1 MRIFDIVR
9 EHKLLLGVTA
19 LLSVGSVAAGGL
31 AVSAAGASAI
41 ALNPLLAQFFNSLCG
56 NMAAANLHDLAKKL
70 RDSSKVL
77 TNEDLT
83 KAAGK
88 AIALGI
94 LKIAQ
99 EPSYR
104 DIAYILEDL
113 ANCTEGYWLQI
124 ERSGDSPGE
133 YAAIAENQLRYAFE
147 ANTGAGDRLLTLDLA
162 TWQQLV
168 RWLMSQHQRRLPADI
183 SEYQDAIDAI
193 SRHLWQKFP
202 HNLRE
207 VLKKDA
213 AGGGAA
219 FSGMVLDLLRDNL
232 AASHQIEIRQED
244 IINIL
249 KELNTGVRDELAQI
263 RETLQQYFDLTK
275 PSLPIPQEC
284 ETIIAEKT
292 QDFVGRVYVFDAIA
306 EFLHQQPKGY
316 FILEADPGVGKS
328 AIMARCVQ
336 LLQKHCLTHFNDQS
350 SGIIHPE
357 QFLKNICT
365 QLIAGYGLD
374 YSTVPENTTADGN
387 FLLRLLGEASQK
399 LQPGKKLVVVVDAL
413 DEVDSSKQSTGSNV
427 LYLPNALPENV
438 YFILSKRPQ
447 ELLLPLRDYRRTFDL
462 MQYPAESEID
472 ARYYAEKRL
481 QQSPQIQQWVTER
494 KSTPETFLTELVAK
508 SKNNFMYLRYVLNDI
523 NDGLYQNETLDGL
536 PAGLREYYQKHWQI
550 MGMNAEPLPIDK
562 IRTIYVLSEA
572 REPVSRRLLA
582 QLMAVEE
589 YTLPPVLK
597 KWQQFLRLQKVE
609 GETRYTVYHASF
621 SDFLKEQAK
630 ESGVNLEDINRRM
643 AENLAKGAPL

>member
-1 MRIFDIVR
+1 MRVFDIVR
-9 EHKLLLGVTA
+9 EYKLLLGVTA

-31 AVSAAGASAI
+31 AAIAAGASAI
-41 ALNPLLAQFFNSLCG
+41 ALNPLLAQFLNSLFG

-70 RDSSKVL
+70 RDSSQVL

-94 LKIAQ
+94 LNVAQ

-104 DIAYILEDL
+104 DIAPILKDL

-147 ANTGAGDRLLTLDLA
+147 ANTGAGDRFLTLDLA

-168 RWLMSQHQRRLPADI
+168 RWLMSQHQRRLRADI
-183 SEYQDAIDAI
+183 SEYQNAINAI
-193 SRHLWQKFP
+193 SRHLWEQFP

-207 VLKKDA
+207 VLKNDA

-263 RETLQQYFDLTK
+263 RETLQQYSDLTK
-275 PSLPIPQEC
+275 PRLPIPQSLDE
-284 ETIIAEKT
+284 IIAEKT
-292 QDFVGRVYVFDAIA
+292 QGFVGRQYVFKAIRN
-306 EFLHQQPKGY
+306 FLNQQPKGY

-328 AIMARCVQ
+328 AILARFVQ
-336 LLQKHCLTHFNDQS
+336 LFKGHCLTHFNGQS
-350 SGIIHPE
+350 LGAIDAK
-357 QFLKNICT
+357 QFLTNICT
-365 QLIAGYGLD
+365 QLIAGYGLN
-374 YSTVPENTTADGN
+374 YPSLPENTTEGPDVLIT
-387 FLLRLLGEASQK
+387 LLREASQK
-399 LQPGKKLVVVVDAL
+399 LPPGKKLVVVVDAL

-427 LYLPNALPENV
+427 LYLPDALPNNV

-447 ELLLPLRDYRRTFDL
+447 ELLLPPPTYRRTFDL

-494 KSTPETFLTELVAK
+494 NSTPETFLTELVAK

-536 PAGLREYYQKHWQI
+536 PTGLREYYQKHWQI